1 MGEKGREWARIGEN
15 GREWARM
22 GGEARIGY
30 RGRSVNPGPFPMAT
44 HERLRAWQLCH
55 ELALAVYE
63 ATDTWPRDERYG
75 LTAQARRAA
84 HSAAANIA
92 EGWAKHG
99 RRELQ
104 RYLSIS
110 RGSLAELGY
119 TLRLAF
125 DRGLVSEPA
134 WRKLRNLRDA
144 AEATTWKLYKS
155 VSHPEAR

>member
-1 MGEKGREWARIGEN
+1 MQGFGHR
-15 GREWARM
+15 
-22 GGEARIGY
+22 GGLSLTDLLA
-30 RGRSVNPGPFPMAT
+30 MAT

-55 ELALAVYE
+55 ELAIAVYRT
-63 ATDTWPRDERYG
+63 TDAWPSEEKYG

-99 RRELQ
+99 RRELR

-125 DRGLVSEPA
+125 DRGLIPEPDHL
-134 WRKLRNLRDA
+134 KLCNLRNV

-155 VSHPEAR
+155 VSRSGG